1 MPKKDFF
8 GLSPHFTRIWLIF
21 YLTFKEITIK
31 NDDIQRATEDSR
43 EQAAVAERRVTLMA
57 TEIDELRSGLEQA
70 ER

>member
-1 MPKKDFF
+1 MEKPD
-8 GLSPHFTRIWLIF
+8 LNPRSPYPYFMTYILF
-21 YLTFKEITIK
+21 DLQEITIK
-31 NDDIQRATEDSR
+31 NDDLQRATEDSR

>member
-1 MPKKDFF
+1 MTHRLSLIIRIILHKINILFVFF
-8 GLSPHFTRIWLIF
+8 Q
-21 YLTFKEITIK
+21 EITIK
-31 NDDIQRATEDSR
+31 NDDLQRATEDSR